1 MHIIQSLNL
10 GISACTF
17 DLVSILTNAIWNY
30 ITIHGILYFNEF
42 LYQICSEN
50 GPNFIVISMTF
61 NYITTA
67 NNITSSDKH
76 HEVAPSI
83 AFAGPRLIKYLIK
96 EHFKTFVLTVVFL
109 VLVFCFLFVR
119 HSVPT
124 LFYRLFFFMVWWID
138 LKLAVYLHNDTL
150 YRSSLT
156 SYFYLNVFKR
166 IFFKCYS
173 NLDRVRAT
181 LEWCST

>member
-17 DLVSILTNAIWNY
+17 DLVSILTNAICNY
-30 ITIHGILYFNEF
+30 ITIHGILHFNEF

-76 HEVAPSI
+76 HEVAPSV

-96 EHFKTFVLTVVFL
+96 KHFKTLVLTVVFL
-109 VLVFCFLFVR
+109 VLVF
-119 HSVPT
+119 
-124 LFYRLFFFMVWWID
+124 LFFVCQTFCPNFVLITD
-138 LKLAVYLHNDTL
+138 CF
-150 YRSSLT
+150 SLW
-156 SYFYLNVFKR
+156 YGEL
-166 IFFKCYS
+166 I
-173 NLDRVRAT
+173 
-181 LEWCST
+181 